1 MRCMTWVGSIGG
13 ICDFDPLLRAR
24 AEGYG
29 GETAAMND
37 PLQCTF
43 EDARRQHLRDGI
55 AMRTAA
61 KIAWFEEMVTLAV
74 RFDAVDRLR
83 DRPMERNDDTAG

>member
-1 MRCMTWVGSIGG
+1 
-13 ICDFDPLLRAR
+13 
-24 AEGYG
+24 
-29 GETAAMND
+29 MND

-55 AMRTAA
+55 AMSTAA

-74 RFDAVDRLR
+74 RFGAVDRLR
-83 DRPMERNDDTAG
+83 DRPMERDDDTAG

>member
-1 MRCMTWVGSIGG
+1 MT
-13 ICDFDPLLRAR
+13 
-24 AEGYG
+24 
-29 GETAAMND
+29 D

-55 AMRTAA
+55 AMSTAA

-74 RFDAVDRLR
+74 RFGAVDRLR
-83 DRPMERNDDTAG
+83 DRPIEGEFNHQLQQLCDEL

>member
-1 MRCMTWVGSIGG
+1 
-13 ICDFDPLLRAR
+13 
-24 AEGYG
+24 
-29 GETAAMND
+29 MND

-55 AMRTAA
+55 AMSTAA

-74 RFDAVDRLR
+74 RFGAVDRLR
-83 DRPMERNDDTAG
+83 DRPERSVVDKTDSAP

>member
-1 MRCMTWVGSIGG
+1 MT
-13 ICDFDPLLRAR
+13 
-24 AEGYG
+24 
-29 GETAAMND
+29 D

-55 AMRTAA
+55 AMSTAA
-61 KIAWFEEMVTLAV
+61 KVAWFEEMVSLAV
-74 RFDAVDRLR
+74 HFGAVDRLR

>member
-1 MRCMTWVGSIGG
+1 MRCMTWVVSIVG
-13 ICDFDPLLRAR
+13 ICEARQLR
-24 AEGYG
+24 EIM
-29 GETAAMND
+29 TD

-55 AMRTAA
+55 AMSTAA

-74 RFDAVDRLR
+74 RFGAVDRRR
-83 DRPMERNDDTAG
+83 DRPMVRNDDTTG

>member
-13 ICDFDPLLRAR
+13 LCDFGFISRVRNRA
-24 AEGYG
+24 
-29 GETAAMND
+29 TATMTD

-55 AMRTAA
+55 AMSTAA
-61 KIAWFEEMVTLAV
+61 KVAWFEEMVSLAV
-74 RFDAVDRLR
+74 HFGAVDRLR
-83 DRPMERNDDTAG
+83 DRPIERNDDTAA

>member
-1 MRCMTWVGSIGG
+1 MTWVVSIVG
-13 ICDFDPLLRAR
+13 ICDFGFISRVRNRA
-24 AEGYG
+24 
-29 GETAAMND
+29 TATMND

-55 AMRTAA
+55 AMSTAA

-74 RFDAVDRLR
+74 RFGAVDRLR
-83 DRPMERNDDTAG
+83 DRPERSVVDKTDSAP

>member
-1 MRCMTWVGSIGG
+1 MRCMTWVGSTEG
-13 ICDFDPLLRAR
+13 ICDLDPLPRVRGRAR
-24 AEGYG
+24 V
-29 GETAAMND
+29 GEAAAMND

-55 AMRTAA
+55 AMSTAA
-61 KIAWFEEMVTLAV
+61 KVAWFEEMVSLAV
-74 RFDAVDRLR
+74 HFGAVDRLR

>member
-1 MRCMTWVGSIGG
+1 MRCMTWVVSIVG
-13 ICDFDPLLRAR
+13 ICDLDPLPRAR
-24 AEGYG
+24 GRARV

-55 AMRTAA
+55 AMSTAA

-74 RFDAVDRLR
+74 RFGVVDRLR
-83 DRPMERNDDTAG
+83 DRPMERNDDTTG

>member
-1 MRCMTWVGSIGG
+1 MT
-13 ICDFDPLLRAR
+13 
-24 AEGYG
+24 
-29 GETAAMND
+29 D

-55 AMRTAA
+55 AMSTAA

-74 RFDAVDRLR
+74 RFGAVDRLR
-83 DRPMERNDDTAG
+83 DRPESAVVDRTHSEPDENNENPLARSDRPRAV